1 MEKIINKLKQSNCI
15 KEGSFILRN
24 GETSKYYFDM
34 KNLVSHPELLSHIG
48 DMIYFKFIKDKVI
61 SINNTSNKKI
71 RICGVPLGGLP
82 ISTYISTK
90 YNIPMIM
97 LRDKVKNYG
106 TQKQI
111 EGEYD
116 SNDYCI
122 IIEDVITTGSSVKEI
137 LSILENKINII
148 SICSILNRSNLKQI
162 NNYNLDFLLNKN
174 NFL

>member
-1 MEKIINKLKQSNCI
+1 MDKIINKLKQSNCI

-34 KNLVSHPELLSHIG
+34 KNLVSHPELLSQIG
-48 DMIYFKFIKDKVI
+48 DMIYIKFIKDKL
-61 SINNTSNKKI
+61 SKYNNI

-111 EGEYD
+111 EGEYKE
-116 SNDYCI
+116 SDYCI
-122 IIEDVITTGSSVKEI
+122 IIEDVITTGSSVKES
-137 LSILENKINII
+137 LSILESKIKII
-148 SICSILNRSNLKQI
+148 SICSILNRSNLEQI
-162 NNYNLDFLLNKN
+162 NNYNLEFLLNKN

>member
-1 MEKIINKLKQSNCI
+1 MEQIINKLKEANCI
-15 KEGSFILRN
+15 RKGYFLLRN

-34 KNLVSHPELLSHIG
+34 KNLVSHPELLSQIG
-48 DMIYFKFIKDKVI
+48 DIIYLNFIKDKVI
-61 SINNTSNKKI
+61 SINNTTNNKI

-111 EGEYD
+111 EGEYKE
-116 SNDYCI
+116 SDYCI
-122 IIEDVITTGSSVKEI
+122 IIEDVITTGSSVKES
-137 LSILENKINII
+137 LSILESKIKII
-148 SICSILNRSNLKQI
+148 SICSILNRSNLEQI
-162 NNYNLDFLLNKN
+162 NNYNLEFLLNKN